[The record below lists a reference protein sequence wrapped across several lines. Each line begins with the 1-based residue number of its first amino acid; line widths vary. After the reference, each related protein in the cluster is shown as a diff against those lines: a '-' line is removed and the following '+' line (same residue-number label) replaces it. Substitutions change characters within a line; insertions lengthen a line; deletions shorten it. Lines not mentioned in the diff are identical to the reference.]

1 LSVTRRDLLAVGA
14 LALVPPPAFAAERV
28 DVRQAGARGD
38 GETLDTHA
46 FNAAIRSCARAGGG
60 TVVIPRGRYL
70 CFSIRLASRISLR
83 FEPGAVLIA
92 ADPARHRGRYDLPE
106 DRGAQLYQDF
116 GHSHWANSLIWG
128 DGVEDVSI
136 SGPGLILGTG
146 LTRNGPGA
154 RWQAQTGERPLSMQ
168 GMATTDIA
176 KLERDAA
183 AMQGLGDKAIALR
196 LGKRI
201 RLADLTI
208 SHGGHIAI
216 LSTGTDGLEIDNVSI
231 DAERDGIDLDCIK
244 DVSVRRCRVNTPN
257 DDAIVV
263 KSSLALGRPIA
274 AENVTISDCH
284 VSGYDLGTMLDG
296 TRGTT
301 QQLAPDRDRPTGR
314 IKLGTES
321 NGGYRNVLIER
332 CRFDHCRGL
341 ALETVDGGVIENVTA
356 HSLVMHD
363 VTTAPLFVRIGNRA
377 RGPAGTGIGTT
388 RGIRLADITATG
400 IDHRYP
406 AILAG
411 LPDQPVADVA
421 IERVHLGFRGGGTA
435 EDAAR
440 RPPEVASAYPEPSM
454 FGVLPAWGLWMR
466 HTRGIAID
474 RLTMETATPDARPP
488 IVLEDAVETRVAN
501 TPLWPQRRTIK

>member
-1 LSVTRRDLLAVGA
+1 MTRRDLLAVGA
-14 LALVPPPAFAAERV
+14 LGLVPLAAFAAELV

-46 FNAAIRSCARAGGG
+46 FNAAIASCARAGGG

-70 CFSIRLASRISLR
+70 CFSIRLASHVSLR
-83 FEPGAVLIA
+83 FEEGAVLIA
-92 ADPARHRGRYDLPE
+92 ADPALHAGRYDLPE
-106 DRGAQLYQDF
+106 HRGPQLYQDF

-128 DGVEDVSI
+128 EGIEDVTI
-136 SGPGLILGTG
+136 SGPGMILGTG

-168 GMATTDIA
+168 GMAAADIT

-196 LGKRI
+196 FGKRI
-201 RLADLTI
+201 RLADFTI
-208 SHGGHIAI
+208 SRGGHIAI
-216 LSTGTDGLEIDNVSI
+216 LATGTEGLDIDNLSI
-231 DAERDGIDLDCIK
+231 DAERDGIDLDC
-244 DVSVRRCRVNTPN
+244 VSDATVRRCRVNTPN

-274 AENVTISDCH
+274 SKNVTISDCH

-321 NGGYRNVLIER
+321 NGGYRDVLIER

-341 ALETVDGGVIENVTA
+341 ALETVDGGNIENVTA
-356 HSLVMHD
+356 RNLLMHD
-363 VTTAPLFVRIGNRA
+363 VTTAPLFVRVGNRA
-377 RGPAGTGIGTT
+377 RGPAGTGIGAT
-388 RGIRLADITATG
+388 RGIRIAEVTATG

-411 LPDQPVADVA
+411 IPSHYVSDVA
-421 IERVHLGFRGGGTA
+421 IERVHLDYRGGGSA
-435 EDAAR
+435 KDAAR
-440 RPPEVASAYPEPSM
+440 HPPEVAAAYPEPSM
-454 FGVLPAWGLWMR
+454 FGVLPAWGLWMH

-474 RLTMETATPDARPP
+474 KLTMETVADARPP
-488 IVLEDAVETRVAN
+488 IVLEDAAATRVTD
-501 TPLWPQRRTIK
+501 TPLWPPRRTIK

>member
-1 LSVTRRDLLAVGA
+1 MTRRDLLAVGA
-14 LALVPPPAFAAERV
+14 LALAPPPAFAAERV

-46 FNAAIRSCARAGGG
+46 FNAAIASCARAGGG
-60 TVVIPRGRYL
+60 IVTIPRGRYL
-70 CFSIRLASRISLR
+70 CFSIRLASRVSLR

-92 ADPARHRGRYDLPE
+92 ADPARHAGRYDPPE
-106 DRGAQLYQDF
+106 DRGAKLYQYF
-116 GHSHWANSLIWG
+116 GHSHWANSLLWG
-128 DGVEDVSI
+128 DGIEDVTI
-136 SGPGLILGTG
+136 SGPGLILGDG

-154 RWQAQTGERPLSMQ
+154 RWRAQTGERPLSMQ
-168 GMATTDIA
+168 GMASA
-176 KLERDAA
+176 EVVRLESNEA
-183 AMQGLGDKAIALR
+183 AMQGLGDKAVALR

-201 RLADLTI
+201 RLADFTI
-208 SHGGHIAI
+208 RRGGHIAI
-216 LSTGTDGLEIDNVSI
+216 LATGTRGLEIDSLAI
-231 DAERDGIDLDCIK
+231 DAERDGIDLDCVR
-244 DVSVRRCRVNTPN
+244 DASVRRCRINTPN

-274 AENVTISDCH
+274 AENVTISDCR

-296 TRGTT
+296 TRRTT
-301 QQLAPDRDRPTGR
+301 QALAPDRDRPTGR
-314 IKLGTES
+314 IKLGTEN

-341 ALETVDGGVIENVTA
+341 AIETVDGGNIENVTA
-356 HSLVMHD
+356 RDLTMRD

-377 RGPAGTGIGTT
+377 RGPAGAGVGAT
-388 RGIRLADITATG
+388 RGIRLADVIASG

-411 LPDQPVADVA
+411 LPGHPVGDVA
-421 IERVHLGFRGGGTA
+421 IERVHLAFRGGGTA

-440 RPPEVASAYPEPSM
+440 RPPEVATAYPEPSM

-466 HTRGIAID
+466 HTNGVAID

-488 IVLEDAVETRVAN
+488 IVLDDTPQTRVTN
-501 TPLWPQRRTIK
+501 TPLWAQRRTLK